1 MKYPAHLAVV
11 DALGNATG
19 YGLILISVAFVREL
33 LGTGNLFGHSVFTTI
48 ENGGWYLPNEM
59 FKLPPSA
66 FFLIGVLIWTINVIQ
81 RKRG

>member
-1 MKYPAHLAVV
+1 M
-11 DALGNATG
+11 
-19 YGLILISVAFVREL
+19 AFVREL
-33 LGTGNLFGHSVFTTI
+33 LGTGNLFGHSVLTTV

-66 FFLIGVLIWTINVIQ
+66 FFLIGLLIWTINVIQ